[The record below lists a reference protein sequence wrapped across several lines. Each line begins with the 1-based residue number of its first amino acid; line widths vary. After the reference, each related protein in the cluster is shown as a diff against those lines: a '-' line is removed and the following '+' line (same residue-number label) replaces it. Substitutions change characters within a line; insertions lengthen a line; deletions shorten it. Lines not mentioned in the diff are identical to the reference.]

1 MNNFLFPPKFT
12 TAQPL
17 TSSPHFCNSPNL
29 NIMSEEAEE
38 SKPLRRMVVI
48 IITPK
53 ASKDPAELYTKIKAE
68 VVNDEYQLEWQES
81 CEVKEGQIYTSFTI
95 GEFADFHDEV
105 IYLLE
110 CMEDDVAKT
119 HITFQSVM
127 E

>member
-1 MNNFLFPPKFT
+1 M
-12 TAQPL
+12 AEE
-17 TSSPHFCNSPNL
+17 
-29 NIMSEEAEE
+29 SEES